1 MDSTWQGPRRSES
14 NTAANWSLS
23 GRINEAKHAFIL
35 FEIMLAYTDLEI
47 LEEDERQVVVKTN
60 FGRQFTDLFYTVV

>member
-1 MDSTWQGPRRSES
+1 
-14 NTAANWSLS
+14 
-23 GRINEAKHAFIL
+23 
-35 FEIMLAYTDLEI
+35 MLAYTDLEI